1 MTLRLI
7 SIAVLALT
15 APGPAA
21 AQDRMPP
28 LARDHMT
35 DAQREAADAFA
46 ADRHTPVFG
55 PFAQLLRSPK
65 FMLTA
70 NAMGQYL
77 RYNSV
82 LPPRVSELV
91 ILVTAR
97 EWTQQVEW
105 SIHQPIAQKN
115 GVDPTA
121 IAAIAEGRR
130 PEGMPEDQALAY
142 DFTVELGRDKS
153 VSDATYARATAT
165 FGEQGAVDLAGI
177 YGYYT
182 LLAMNMNMARTA
194 LPDGIAP
201 PLADLPR

>member
-1 MTLRLI
+1 
-7 SIAVLALT
+7 
-15 APGPAA
+15 
-21 AQDRMPP
+21 MPP
-28 LARDHMT
+28 LPREAMT

-82 LPPRVSELV
+82 LPPRISELV
-91 ILVTAR
+91 ILITAR

-105 SIHQPIAQKN
+105 SIHRPIAEKG
-115 GVDPTA
+115 GVDPAA

-130 PEGMPEDQALAY
+130 PDGLPDDQALAY
-142 DFTVELGRDKS
+142 DFTTELQRTKS
-153 VSDATYARATAT
+153 VSDATYARALAR

-182 LLAMNMNMARTA
+182 LLAANMNMARTA
-194 LPDGIAP
+194 LPEGVAL
-201 PLADLPR
+201 PLAPLPR